1 MDGHNSNNRKH
12 TSMVHSI
19 SPSLAIRLG
28 SLNRAHVVGF
38 SVVIPGEDL
47 DDVKLISGANQGF
60 PSFCV
65 EVLVGKEDKLKGI
78 SIE

>member
-1 MDGHNSNNRKH
+1 MDGRNDNDRKH

-28 SLNRAHVVGF
+28 SLNRAHIVGF
-38 SVVIPGEDL
+38 SVVIPCEDL
-47 DDVKLISGANQGF
+47 NNIKLVSGANQGF

-65 EVLVGKEDKLKGI
+65 EVLVGKEDELKGI